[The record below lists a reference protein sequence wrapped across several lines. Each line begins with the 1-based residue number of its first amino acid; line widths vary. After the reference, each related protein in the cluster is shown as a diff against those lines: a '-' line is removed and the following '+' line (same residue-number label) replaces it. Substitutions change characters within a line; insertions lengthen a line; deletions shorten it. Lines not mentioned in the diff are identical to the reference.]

1 MALLVQ
7 CPTCG
12 HTATFHRAPVQRCP
26 QCESAYS
33 EAIGVA
39 AENALR
45 HDLAPKPALLLIG
58 QGICAFAGCLFLVF
72 IPLAALNIGSY
83 SIGHRPVTGAAFL
96 RVGGPAFGLVGGWF
110 VAIALGLW
118 RDKPWSRPL
127 MLAYWPVST
136 AVGIALV
143 WNDPDLVMNSPRR
156 ASSVRYRCRS
166 PVGICTTRTA
176 PLRTSTRAR
185 ANGRRPPAHRRPSRR
200 LTERRAPDD
209 LAARTC
215 RRSRHCARRDDW

>member
-1 MALLVQ
+1 MSLLVR

-83 SIGHRPVTGAAFL
+83 SIGNRPVTGAAFL

-110 VAIALGLW
+110 AAIALGMW

-143 WNDPDLVMNSPRR
+143 WNDPDLVMNF
-156 ASSVRYRCRS
+156 ASACIFGAISMSIAGWYLYHKDSVVAYFD
-166 PVGICTTRTA
+166 A
-176 PLRTSTRAR
+176 
-185 ANGRRPPAHRRPSRR
+185 
-200 LTERRAPDD
+200 
-209 LAARTC
+209 
-215 RRSRHCARRDDW
+215 CARERKAAAGAPPPVSTPNGAEGA